1 VPIDQPQAQ
10 AEQAQSLYRRHRPR
24 TFADVVGQEPVVRTL
39 RNAVERGKVHHAY
52 LFVGSRGT
60 GKTSMAKILAACLN
74 CERGPTIDPCGV
86 CESCISIAHANSLDV
101 IEMDAASNNSV
112 DDIRELRESV
122 AYSPVSGRSK
132 VYILDEAHMLST
144 AAWNAFLKT
153 LEEPPPNTV
162 FVLATTEAQKV
173 PATVVDRCHR
183 FDFHRPTVEQIASV
197 IRRAAQ
203 AESIEIPPEAV
214 AAVARSATGS
224 FRDALGTLE
233 QLVTY
238 SGAEIALDDVLA
250 VLGVADSGLLEEL
263 VDAVDAGDARRA
275 LLALERCVEGGRD
288 AGSFASDLEVHARE
302 LLVVQT
308 LGELPAEL
316 SLTAEADARLH
327 AQAERVDGAVVVRLL
342 ELLGAALEGVR
353 AGADPR
359 TRLELALVKA
369 ARPALDT
376 STPALLARIERLER
390 DGGGVTV
397 SAVAA
402 ERSVPAPAFDSAAKA
417 SAAESA
423 SDRPGGSASAER
435 GAIATPSAGGA
446 SVPAPGPGT
455 APEPTSAPEVIAT
468 PEPASRPD
476 VIAPSASSTPTSA
489 PEAIAAP
496 APDPAPAPDLPPA
509 ADAIAAPAPPPM
521 PAAATDLDS
530 LLAAWPAV
538 IDVVRA
544 GNALIGALIA
554 DTRPVAVDGEDLTVA
569 FASSAAFLKKKAE
582 HPDNR
587 AIVADALR
595 QVTGGRWRLSYE
607 LLEADAELASGG
619 EAPTE
624 EEWVRRF
631 MEEFDAEEL
640 LSDQQPGGA
649 AESGGANGVPNPPP
663 GGDRPEGGER
673 VSVNSEQREA

>member
-1 VPIDQPQAQ
+1 VPINQPQAQ

-39 RNAVERGKVHHAY
+39 RNAVQRGKVHHAY

-74 CERGPTIDPCGV
+74 CNPDPAHPPAHPTIDPCGE
-86 CESCISIAHANSLDV
+86 CESCRSIAHASSLDV

-122 AYSPVSGRSK
+122 AYSPVSGGCK

-162 FVLATTEAQKV
+162 FVLATTEAGKV

-197 IRRAAQ
+197 VRRVAQ
-203 AESIEIPPEAV
+203 AESIEIPPEAI

-233 QLVTY
+233 QLLTY
-238 SGAEIALDDVLA
+238 SGPEIVLADVLA
-250 VLGVADSGLLEEL
+250 VLGVADAGLLEEL
-263 VDAVDAGDARRA
+263 VDAVDAGDGSRA
-275 LLALERCVEGGRD
+275 LRALERCVESGRD
-288 AGSFASDLEVHARE
+288 AGSFASDLELHARE

-316 SLTAEADARLH
+316 SLTEEADARLR
-327 AQAERVDGAVVVRLL
+327 AQAERVDRAVVIRLL

-369 ARPALDT
+369 ARPEVDA

-390 DGGGVTV
+390 ERGVT
-397 SAVAA
+397 
-402 ERSVPAPAFDSAAKA
+402 SVPAPVATPA
-417 SAAESA
+417 SA
-423 SDRPGGSASAER
+423 P
-435 GAIATPSAGGA
+435 TPVAA
-446 SVPAPGPGT
+446 PAP
-455 APEPTSAPEVIAT
+455 APVAAPAPAPVAAPAPAPVAAPAPAPVSAPVEEVT
-468 PEPASRPD
+468 PEPAPAVD
-476 VIAPSASSTPTSA
+476 VEPETV
-489 PEAIAAP
+489 PEAASV
-496 APDPAPAPDLPPA
+496 
-509 ADAIAAPAPPPM
+509 
-521 PAAATDLDS
+521 TGLDS
-530 LLAAWPAV
+530 LLAVWPAV

-544 GNALIGALIA
+544 DNALIGALIA
-554 DTRPVAVDGEDLTVA
+554 DARPAAVDGEDLTVA

-587 AIVADALR
+587 AIVSEALR

-607 LLEADAELASGG
+607 LLEPDADLAPTG

-640 LSDQQPGGA
+640 LSDQEPGGA
-649 AESGGANGVPNPPP
+649 GAT
-663 GGDRPEGGER
+663 DEHA
-673 VSVNSEQREA
+673 SVNSEQREA

>member
-1 VPIDQPQAQ
+1 VPIDQPS
-10 AEQAQSLYRRHRPR
+10 EQAQSLYRRRRPR

-39 RNAVERGKVHHAY
+39 RNAVARGKVHHAY

-74 CERGPTIDPCGV
+74 CERGPTIEPCGE
-86 CESCISIAHANSLDV
+86 CESCLSIARASSLDV

-197 IRRAAQ
+197 VRRAAQ

-233 QLVTY
+233 QLLTY
-238 SGAEIALDDVLA
+238 SGQQIVLEDVLA
-250 VLGVADSGLLEEL
+250 VLGVADAGLLEEL
-263 VDAVDAGDARRA
+263 VDAVDAGDSRRA
-275 LLALERCVEGGRD
+275 LLALEQCVESGRD
-288 AGSFASDLEVHARE
+288 AASFASDLEVHARE

-316 SLTAEADARLH
+316 SITEEADARLR
-327 AQAERVDGAVVVRLL
+327 AQAERVDRAVVVRLL
-342 ELLGAALEGVR
+342 ELLGAAMEGVR

-369 ARPALDT
+369 ARPEVDS
-376 STPALLARIERLER
+376 STPALLARLERLEHAR
-390 DGGGVTV
+390 PV
-397 SAVAA
+397 SAVAVDRVA
-402 ERSVPAPAFDSAAKA
+402 PAGGPRGPVGEAPVAAQPAAPTQPTSSTRPVAPAQPAPTQPAA
-417 SAAESA
+417 SAQ
-423 SDRPGGSASAER
+423 P
-435 GAIATPSAGGA
+435 
-446 SVPAPGPGT
+446 
-455 APEPTSAPEVIAT
+455 
-468 PEPASRPD
+468 
-476 VIAPSASSTPTSA
+476 
-489 PEAIAAP
+489 
-496 APDPAPAPDLPPA
+496 PAPAPPAPVEPPTPESIEPPTSTSELIEPSPLDAGELPPLEPGES
-509 ADAIAAPAPPPM
+509 PAFL
-521 PAAATDLDS
+521 PANDLES
-530 LLAAWPAV
+530 LQALWPAV
-538 IDVVRA
+538 VELVGMENKMLSAVLVDA
-544 GNALIGALIA
+544 
-554 DTRPVAVDGEDLTVA
+554 RPVAMAGEDLTVA

-587 AIVADALR
+587 AIVSEALR
-595 QVTGGRWRLSYE
+595 QLSGGRWRLSYE
-607 LLEADAELASGG
+607 LLEADAEDAS
-619 EAPTE
+619 ELPVPTE
-624 EEWVRRF
+624 EEWVARF

-640 LSDQQPGGA
+640 SSDQAP
-649 AESGGANGVPNPPP
+649 
-663 GGDRPEGGER
+663 
-673 VSVNSEQREA
+673 VNSEQKEA

>member
-1 VPIDQPQAQ
+1 VGRLKAEVPIDQPQAQ

-39 RNAVERGKVHHAY
+39 RNAVQRGKVHHAY

-74 CERGPTIDPCGV
+74 CEHGPTIEPCGE
-86 CESCISIAHANSLDV
+86 CESCVSIAHASSLDV

-197 IRRAAQ
+197 LRRAAQ
-203 AESIEIPPEAV
+203 AESIEIPPEAL

-233 QLVTY
+233 QLLTY
-238 SGAEIALDDVLA
+238 SGNEIALQDVLA
-250 VLGVADSGLLEEL
+250 VLGVADAGLLEEL

-275 LLALERCVEGGRD
+275 LLALERCVQGGRD

-316 SLTAEADARLH
+316 SLTEEADARLR
-327 AQAERVDGAVVVRLL
+327 AQAERVDRTVVVRLL

-359 TRLELALVKA
+359 TRLELALLKA
-369 ARPALDT
+369 ARPEVDAST
-376 STPALLARIERLER
+376 SALLTRIERLER
-390 DGGGVTV
+390 ERGGV
-397 SAVAA
+397 SAVAVD
-402 ERSVPAPAFDSAAKA
+402 RVVHVPAAK
-417 SAAESA
+417 
-423 SDRPGGSASAER
+423 
-435 GAIATPSAGGA
+435 
-446 SVPAPGPGT
+446 PAPEVVEMRAADAADVAETST
-455 APEPTSAPEVIAT
+455 APATDHVPEPTPVAEVAHEPAPVEDLV
-468 PEPASRPD
+468 PEPAP
-476 VIAPSASSTPTSA
+476 PLEE
-489 PEAIAAP
+489 PEAGES
-496 APDPAPAPDLPPA
+496 
-509 ADAIAAPAPPPM
+509 PPPVVS
-521 PAAATDLDS
+521 ANDLES
-530 LLAAWPAV
+530 LQALWPAV
-538 IDVVRA
+538 VELVGMENKMLSAVLVDA
-544 GNALIGALIA
+544 
-554 DTRPVAVDGEDLTVA
+554 RPVAMVGEDLTVA

-587 AIVADALR
+587 AIVSDALR
-595 QVTGGRWRLSYE
+595 QLSGGRWRLSYE
-607 LLEADAELASGG
+607 LLEADAEAAS
-619 EAPTE
+619 ELPVPTE
-624 EEWVRRF
+624 EEWVARF

-640 LSDQQPGGA
+640 SSDQAP
-649 AESGGANGVPNPPP
+649 VI
-663 GGDRPEGGER
+663 
-673 VSVNSEQREA
+673 SEQKEA

>member
-1 VPIDQPQAQ
+1 M
-10 AEQAQSLYRRHRPR
+10 
-24 TFADVVGQEPVVRTL
+24 RTL
-39 RNAVERGKVHHAY
+39 QNAVERGQVHHAY

-74 CERGPTIDPCGV
+74 CDRNPAHPDPAHPTIEPCGE
-86 CESCISIAHANSLDV
+86 CESCLSIARASSLDV

-197 IRRAAQ
+197 VRRAAQ
-203 AESIEIPPEAV
+203 AESITIPPEAV

-233 QLVTY
+233 QLLTY
-238 SGAEIALDDVLA
+238 SGNEIALEDVLA
-250 VLGVADSGLLEEL
+250 VLGVADAGLLEEL
-263 VDAVDAGDARRA
+263 LDAVDAGDARRA
-275 LLALERCVEGGRD
+275 LLALERCVESGRD

-316 SLTAEADARLH
+316 ALTDEADARLR
-327 AQAERVDGAVVVRLL
+327 AQAERVDGAVLVRLL
-342 ELLGAALEGVR
+342 ELLGAALEGAR

-369 ARPALDT
+369 ARPVLD
-376 STPALLARIERLER
+376 SSAPALLARIERLER
-390 DGGGVTV
+390 ERGVP
-397 SAVAA
+397 AVAVD
-402 ERSVPAPAFDSAAKA
+402 RTVPAPA
-417 SAAESA
+417 AEM
-423 SDRPGGSASAER
+423 
-435 GAIATPSAGGA
+435 
-446 SVPAPGPGT
+446 
-455 APEPTSAPEVIAT
+455 APEPVPVAEAVPEAAEVS
-468 PEPASRPD
+468 E
-476 VIAPSASSTPTSA
+476 TPTA
-489 PEAIAAP
+489 VVPETTAAP
-496 APDPAPAPDLPPA
+496 ATDVAHEATSVAHVARETTPEATEVSQAPAAVARDLESVV
-509 ADAIAAPAPPPM
+509 
-521 PAAATDLDS
+521 S
-530 LLAAWPAV
+530 LWPAV
-538 IDVVRA
+538 VDIVRA
-544 GNALIGALIA
+544 SNAMIAAAIA
-554 DTRPVAVDGEDLTVA
+554 DARPVAVVGEDLTVA

-587 AIVADALR
+587 AIVSDALC

-607 LLEADAELASGG
+607 LLETGAHAAS
-619 EAPTE
+619 EQEVPTE
-624 EEWVRRF
+624 VEWVRRF
-631 MEEFDAEEL
+631 LQVFDAEEL
-640 LSDQQPGGA
+640 RGGSSPA
-649 AESGGANGVPNPPP
+649 DGAVK
-663 GGDRPEGGER
+663 DGEQ
-673 VSVNSEQREA
+673 VSVNSKQKEA